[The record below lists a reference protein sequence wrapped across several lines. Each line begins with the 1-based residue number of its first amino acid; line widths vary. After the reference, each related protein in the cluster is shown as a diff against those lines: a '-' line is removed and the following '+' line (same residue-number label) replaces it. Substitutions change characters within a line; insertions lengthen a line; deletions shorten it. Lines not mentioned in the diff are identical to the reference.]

1 MPSVSIELIFS
12 IAALALMVASIMV
25 KRRKSSI
32 IIQGAGCVVQMISA
46 VLINAIPAAI
56 GELIDVI
63 RSGLFIYKDKF
74 SKNIYLIILIIF
86 EAVIVGSC
94 ILTWEGAITLLP
106 MVGTMFRTYAAWQ
119 PHMSLIR
126 IAGIV
131 TGVTYIPYYLLHGSE
146 GVILAIGYGILTA
159 VGIYEVIKH
168 RDLHGGDGCSPDDEP
183 KRKHH

>member
-1 MPSVSIELIFS
+1 MSPVSIELAVS
-12 IAALALMVASIMV
+12 LAALVLMVASIMV
-25 KRRKSSI
+25 KRRKLSI
-32 IIQGAGCVVQMISA
+32 FIQGAGCVIQMICD

-74 SKNIYLIILIIF
+74 SKNIYLLILIIF

-94 ILTWEGAITLLP
+94 ILTWEGVVTLLP

-131 TGVTYIPYYLLHGSE
+131 TGATYIPYYLLHGSE
-146 GVILAIGYGILTA
+146 GTILAIGYGILLI

-168 RDLHGGDGCSPDDEP
+168 RDLHGGDGCSPDDKP
-183 KRKHH
+183 RKKRH